1 MARQLQKLTAR
12 GVQCLSEPGRHSD
25 GGGLYLVVE
34 TKLDA
39 AGKKYASKRW
49 AFIYRRKRD
58 GKQTEMGLG
67 GLSAV
72 SLARAREL
80 AADARSMLAD
90 AKDPL
95 LTRRTEQTAARTVPT
110 FEAFAEEVIQ
120 SLETGWLNAK
130 HRDQWR
136 STLNTYCSG
145 LLKKPVDVIETAD
158 VLEALKPIWTTK
170 AETATRVRGR
180 IEKILDA
187 AKAKK
192 LRSGENPARWKGN
205 LDSLLGKRQKLQ
217 RGHHPALKY
226 KDLPSFMEQLRVK
239 DGMAALA
246 LEFVILTAART
257 GEAIGAQWSE
267 IDLEAKIWT
276 VPAQRMKA
284 GREHR
289 VPLSAPAVALLK
301 KLAKAKTGPFIF
313 PAGKGDGHLS
323 EMALLMMLRRMEVAN
338 VTVHGFRSTF
348 RDWCGEATNFPR
360 ELAEEALAHKVG
372 DAVERAY
379 RRGDALEKRRALM
392 ESWAT
397 YCQPKRKNVLPL
409 SRPA

>member
-34 TKLDA
+34 GKRDA
-39 AGKKYASKRW
+39 DGKKQVSKRW

-67 GLSAV
+67 GLSSV
-72 SLARAREL
+72 SLAKAREL
-80 AADARSMLAD
+80 AAEARARLAD
-90 AKDPL
+90 GKDPL
-95 LTRRTEQTAARTVPT
+95 LARRAEQKAERTIPT

-120 SLETGWLNAK
+120 SLEKGWRNEK

-136 STLNTYCSG
+136 STINTYCAA
-145 LLKKPVDVIETAD
+145 LLQKPVDAIETGD
-158 VLEALKPIWTTK
+158 VVKLLSPIWTTK

-180 IEKILDA
+180 IEKVLDA
-187 AKAKK
+187 AKAKG
-192 LRSGENPARWKGN
+192 LRDGENPARWRGH
-205 LDSLLGKRQKLQ
+205 LDHLLPKRQKLQ
-217 RGHHPALKY
+217 RGHHPALAWKN
-226 KDLPSFMEQLRVK
+226 LPGFMEQLRAK

-257 GEAIGAQWSE
+257 GEAIGARWPE
-267 IDLEAKIWT
+267 IDLEAKVWT
-276 VPAQRMKA
+276 VPAKRMKA

-289 VPLSAPAVALLK
+289 VPLSSPAVALLK
-301 KLAKAKTGPFIF
+301 RLAKAKTGAFVF

-323 EMALLMMLRRMEVAN
+323 EMALLMMLRRMEVGS

-397 YCQPKRKNVLPL
+397 YCQPKRKNVVPL